1 MTIEEVKEWL
11 NRAYRIDEEIEREKK
26 EYIRLDDV
34 KDSVGGSNL
43 DKPNVQTSA
52 PKSANF
58 EDRVIRLVEIQQ
70 SIKDRIV
77 EKEEIKEEITKTVN
91 MLEDHFQ
98 RKVIILRHFNYLDW
112 YKIELEMNYSRKQCF
127 RIYNQAIRN
136 IKDILGK
143 DDTQ

>member
-34 KDSVGGSNL
+34 KNSVGGSNL

-58 EDRVIRLVEIQQ
+58 ENRVIRLDEIQQ
-70 SIKDRIV
+70 SIKERIIR
-77 EKEEIKEEITKTVN
+77 KEEVKEEITKTIN
-91 MLEDHFQ
+91 MLDDYYQ

-112 YKIELEMNYSRKQCF
+112 YKIELEMSYSRKQCF

-136 IKDILGK
+136 IKDMMDK